1 MQGGSVKMPFLLSL
15 DRELLSGEI
24 GHMNWAD
31 WVIIAIL
38 TISCLIGLVRGFFKE
53 VFSLV
58 IWIAAVIIANLF
70 SDRLALLLVNI
81 IATPSL
87 RAMTAFLAIFV
98 AVLLI
103 GMLINYGVNLLV
115 NATGLS
121 VSNRLLGMCFGFVR
135 GFFIVMILLIYLPS
149 FIPVKKDSWFQQSL
163 VIPYLVPYEA
173 AVKRMTGE
181 ISHWLLNFM
190 AKPPSVQV

>member
-1 MQGGSVKMPFLLSL
+1 
-15 DRELLSGEI
+15 
-24 GHMNWAD
+24 MNWAD
-31 WVIIAIL
+31 WVIVAIL

-70 SDRLALLLVNI
+70 SDRIALLLAHI
-81 IATPSL
+81 ITTPSL
-87 RAMTAFLAIFV
+87 RAITAFLAIFV

-103 GMLINYGVNLLV
+103 GMLINYGINALV

-121 VSNRLLGMCFGFVR
+121 ISNRLLGMCFGFVR

-149 FIPVKKDSWFQQSL
+149 FMPVKKDSWFQQSL

>member
-1 MQGGSVKMPFLLSL
+1 
-15 DRELLSGEI
+15 
-24 GHMNWAD
+24 MNWAD